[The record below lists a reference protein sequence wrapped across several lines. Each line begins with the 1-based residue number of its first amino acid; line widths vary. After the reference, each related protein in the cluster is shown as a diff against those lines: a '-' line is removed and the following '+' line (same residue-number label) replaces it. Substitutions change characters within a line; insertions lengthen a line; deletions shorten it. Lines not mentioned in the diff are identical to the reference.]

1 MKEAMSQRAATCL
14 ADEDTKPSYRFAGS
28 VICALFFLCVFS
40 LLPGCGS
47 GASGGS
53 GGSGGTGSGGT
64 NPPTI
69 TSLSPSSATA
79 GANAFTLTV
88 NGTSFAASG
97 TSVKWNGTSLTTT
110 YLTGSEVTVPVTAQM
125 IATAG
130 TATVTV
136 TTAGG
141 TSSGALFTINAP
153 SAPTVTAVHA
163 PLRTRYLRTNS
174 FYDPNSLEYAPPHF
188 SVYDAAHQ
196 QFFVSNPY
204 MNEIDVFSATS
215 ETQTAAISVPMAWGI
230 DISPVDGSLW
240 AGTMLGD
247 VYNVNTSTL
256 GVIARYPAS
265 TIGPSGF
272 AVTTALA
279 LADGRLAL
287 QGTAGGNLG
296 ILGVDGFGSA
306 IVWNPQ
312 TNVVDTGTS
321 IYGYICPYS
330 NGGFALDGTRTLI
343 LMTTVDENAPLP
355 LCSYNTVT
363 RVETDANFTQ
373 QNVTFM
379 REIVASPDGSKFFL
393 TTNLDGVDVFDPKTL
408 NQIGQIGT
416 PGYGMP
422 NAAGGAVISLDGKT
436 LYLVDQQ
443 TGSIFGYDTSTYQ
456 QVSVVPHVSINDSQ
470 SWMVASA
477 IDNTG
482 LIIGPI
488 GHGIAFADTA
498 APESTT
504 VTESVLMET
513 PSPNT
518 GPVSGNTAI
527 TDGYSAGSS
536 FSATISKFY
545 IGNSLISE
553 STLGGDPVSV
563 NTPPASA
570 NMPVDLTAQFND
582 GAVITSPEGYSYGPT
597 ILEVVPNAATA
608 DGGQLGAVVGYG
620 FGDSVSS
627 LQVSIGGQT
636 ATIQNLYDYAP
647 VSPYPFPVE
656 TLTFTIPPGIA
667 GASTI
672 SITSPSGTTTGA
684 FTYTSKAV
692 SYPVNASLQQ
702 GIYDPHRNLYF
713 FSDTAKIQVLSPS
726 SGAWQT
732 PITLPGTTSASK
744 LVGIGESP
752 DGSMLAV
759 ADNGG
764 QAIYTLNPDN
774 PSSATRYPAPAT
786 TNQPYPMPPL
796 ALTVLD
802 NKSVYY
808 VALDV
813 LNDVAGEVSL
823 HELDAATGQF
833 TDFQISSVG
842 TPELNGGRLLLSP
855 DQSTVYVNLA
865 GAVYRI
871 DTATNTITE
880 DSALSQGFQTA
891 DGAISSDGSTIS
903 LNGYLTDSSLIAET
917 LPAYIDWET
926 WLPTATFGQQ
936 LSQDGSILYQPLT
949 NGVDMIERNTG
960 RLLYRVQVPGTQ
972 ANAYDPM
979 FLGASAGVLGYLTT
993 AGVTFVDLSSL
1004 AIPASATTPFPASN
1018 IAKKAINAA
1027 NERTASRPLQRARTG
1042 RPALTYARDAT
1053 GKARY

>member
-1 MKEAMSQRAATCL
+1 MCL
-14 ADEDTKPSYRFAGS
+14 ATGRAGTPSKFAL
-28 VICALFFLCVFS
+28 CALFLLCVFS
-40 LLPGCGS
+40 VLAGCGS
-47 GASGGS
+47 GGSGGS
-53 GGSGGTGSGGT
+53 GGTGSGGTGSGGT

-79 GANAFTLTV
+79 GGNAFTLTV
-88 NGTSFAASG
+88 NGTNFTTSG
-97 TSVKWNGTSLTTT
+97 STVMWNGASLTTT
-110 YLTGSEVTVPVTAQM
+110 YQTASQVSAPVTASM

-130 TATVTV
+130 MATVTV

-141 TSSGALFTINAP
+141 TSSGASFTINAP
-153 SAPTVTAVHA
+153 SAPTVTAAHA

-188 SVYDAAHQ
+188 SVYDSAHQ

-204 MNEIDVFSATS
+204 MNEIDVFSAAN
-215 ETQTAAISVPMAWGI
+215 ETQTATISVPMAWGI

-240 AGTMLGD
+240 AGTFLGD
-247 VYNVNTSTL
+247 LYNINTSTL
-256 GVIARYPAS
+256 SVIARYPAS
-265 TIGPSGF
+265 TIGPNGF
-272 AVTTALA
+272 EAQTALV
-279 LADGRLAL
+279 LANGKLVL
-287 QGTAGGNLG
+287 QGGAGG
-296 ILGVDGFGSA
+296 ILGVDGWG
-306 IVWNPQ
+306 N
-312 TNVVDTGTS
+312 NVVWDPSTNALNTGS
-321 IYGYICPYS
+321 SGDGSLCNG
-330 NGGFALDGTRTLI
+330 NGGISLDGTRTIVLV
-343 LMTTVDENAPLP
+343 TTVDEGGGPLP
-355 LCSYNTVT
+355 LCSYNSATGVAIYT
-363 RVETDANFTQ
+363 TYVPTNA
-373 QNVTFM
+373 TFV
-379 REIVASPDGSKFFL
+379 RQIVPTPDGTKVFV

-408 NQIGQIGT
+408 QHIGQIGT

-456 QVSVVPHVSINDSQ
+456 QVSVVPHVSINDLQ

-504 VTESVLMET
+504 VTESVLMEA

-536 FSATISKFY
+536 FNATISKFY
-545 IGNSLISE
+545 VGNSSISE
-553 STLGGDPVSV
+553 STLGNDPVSV

-570 NMPVDLTAQFND
+570 NMSVDLTALFND
-582 GAVITSPEGYSYGPT
+582 GAVITAPEGYSYGPT

-608 DGGQLGAVVGYG
+608 DGGQQGAVVGYG
-620 FGDSVSS
+620 FGDSASS

-647 VSPYPFPVE
+647 VNPYPFPVE

-672 SITSPSGTTTGA
+672 SITSPSGTTTGT
-684 FTYTSKAV
+684 FTYTPSSV

-752 DGSMLAV
+752 DGSMLVV

-764 QAIYTLNPDN
+764 NAIYTLNPDN
-774 PSSATRYPAPAT
+774 PGSATRYPVPAT
-786 TNQPYPMPPL
+786 ANQPYPMPPL

-802 NKSVYY
+802 NKSIYY

-813 LNDVAGEVSL
+813 LNQVAGEVSL
-823 HELDAATGQF
+823 HELDATTGQF
-833 TDFQISSVG
+833 TDFQTSSLG

-855 DQSTVYVNLA
+855 DQSTVYINLA

-891 DGAISSDGSTIS
+891 DGAISADGSTIS

-936 LSQDGSILYQPLT
+936 LSQDGSVLYQPLT

-972 ANAYDPM
+972 ANAYAPM
-979 FLGASAGVLGYLTT
+979 FLGASAGVLGFLTT

-1004 AIPASATTPFPASN
+1004 PIPVAASTPFPESN
-1018 IAKKAINAA
+1018 HA
-1027 NERTASRPLQRARTG
+1027 NKTIVAVAERTTSRPLQRARAG
-1042 RPALTYARDAT
+1042 RPALTSIYSRDVT
-1053 GKARY
+1053 KKARY

>member
-1 MKEAMSQRAATCL
+1 
-14 ADEDTKPSYRFAGS
+14 
-28 VICALFFLCVFS
+28 
-40 LLPGCGS
+40 
-47 GASGGS
+47 
-53 GGSGGTGSGGT
+53 
-64 NPPTI
+64 
-69 TSLSPSSATA
+69 
-79 GANAFTLTV
+79 
-88 NGTSFAASG
+88 
-97 TSVKWNGTSLTTT
+97 
-110 YLTGSEVTVPVTAQM
+110 
-125 IATAG
+125 
-130 TATVTV
+130 
-136 TTAGG
+136 
-141 TSSGALFTINAP
+141 
-153 SAPTVTAVHA
+153 
-163 PLRTRYLRTNS
+163 
-174 FYDPNSLEYAPPHF
+174 
-188 SVYDAAHQ
+188 
-196 QFFVSNPY
+196 

-230 DISPVDGSLW
+230 DISPVDGNLW

-247 VYNVNTSTL
+247 VYNVNTSTFS
-256 GVIARYPAS
+256 VIARYPAS
-265 TIGPSGF
+265 KIGPSGF
-272 AVTTALA
+272 AVTTVLA
-279 LADGRLAL
+279 LANGRLVV
-287 QGTAGGNLG
+287 QGTANGDLG
-296 ILGVDGFGSA
+296 ILGVDGFGVNA
-306 IVWNPQ
+306 IWDPS
-312 TNVVDTGTS
+312 TNDMNTGSSGTGTLC
-321 IYGYICPYS
+321 GG
-330 NGGFALDGTRTLI
+330 NGGIALDGTRTYMLV
-343 LMTTVDENAPLP
+343 TTVDEGGGPLP
-355 LCSYNTVT
+355 LCSYDTGTGVATYTAYVPTN
-363 RVETDANFTQ
+363 A
-373 QNVTFM
+373 TFV
-379 REIVASPDGSKFFL
+379 RQIVSTPDGTKVFV
-393 TTNLDGVDVFDPKTL
+393 TTNLDGVDVFDPKSL
-408 NQIGQIGT
+408 QHIGQIGP

-422 NAAGGAVISLDGKT
+422 NAAGGAVMSLDGKT

-456 QVSVVPHVSINDSQ
+456 QVSVVPHVSINDPQ
-470 SWMVASA
+470 GWMVASA

-488 GHGIAFADTA
+488 GHGIAFADSA

-504 VTESVLMET
+504 VTESVVMET

-536 FSATISKFY
+536 FNASISKFY
-545 IGNSLISE
+545 VGNSLISE

-563 NTPPASA
+563 NTPPANA
-570 NMPVDLTAQFND
+570 NMFVDLTALFND
-582 GAVITSPEGYSYGPT
+582 GAVITAPEGYSYGPT

-608 DGGQLGAVVGYG
+608 DGGQQGVVIGYG
-620 FGDSVSS
+620 FGTSASA
-627 LQVSIGGQT
+627 LQVTVGGQ
-636 ATIQNLYDYAP
+636 AAQIQTLYDYAP
-647 VSPYPFPVE
+647 ISPYPLPVE

-684 FTYTSKAV
+684 FTYTPKAV

-702 GIYDPHRNLYF
+702 GIYDPRRNLYF

-726 SGAWQT
+726 SGTWQT
-732 PITLPGTTSASK
+732 PITLPGTSSASK

-764 QAIYTLNPDN
+764 QAIYTVNPDN

-786 TNQPYPMPPL
+786 ANQPYPMPPL

-813 LNDVAGEVSL
+813 LNDVAGEISL
-823 HELDAATGQF
+823 HKLDAATGQF
-833 TDFQISSVG
+833 TDFQISSIG

-871 DTATNTITE
+871 DTATNTIAE

-972 ANAYDPM
+972 ASAYAPM

-1004 AIPASATTPFPASN
+1004 PIPAAASTPFPA
-1018 IAKKAINAA
+1018 A
-1027 NERTASRPLQRARTG
+1027 
-1042 RPALTYARDAT
+1042 RPAEWT
-1053 GKARY
+1053 GTPTEGRTRLKPLPHAGMRRPKLAISGDGYRAEY